1 MKKTLL
7 LIAILVSSFT
17 SAQTIT
23 LGTGTSSS
31 ATRGPLQRSDSNSS
45 SVYSRAALHYTADE
59 LSGDLTSSATISQ
72 INFDLGS
79 TNVITASGDAVIVIY
94 MKNSTT
100 TEVVG
105 DSSWNDAIA
114 GATEV
119 GTYTFNTTNNFP
131 GAEGF
136 LSFPLDTSFSYSGGA
151 LEVYVDWDC
160 SNLVA
165 ADSSQPNLL
174 FSGNGSLNWHWTST
188 TPLST
193 NYRAGS
199 SGAPSTLQASRA
211 KSERVNTQLVY
222 SPSTASVD
230 DVFASKVSVYPNPA
244 NEFVT
249 ISSAVEINKVEVYN
263 LLGKKVISTSK
274 LNNNNLDVSTLAKGV
289 YMMKLTSGEFVAS
302 KKLIKN

>member
-1 MKKTLL
+1 M
-7 LIAILVSSFT
+7 
-17 SAQTIT
+17 
-23 LGTGTSSS
+23 
-31 ATRGPLQRSDSNSS
+31 
-45 SVYSRAALHYTADE
+45 HYTVGE

-79 TNVITASGDAVIVIY
+79 TNVITASGDAVMVIY

-105 DSSWNDAIA
+105 DSSWNDAIT

-131 GAEGF
+131 GAKGF
-136 LSFPLDTSFSYSGGA
+136 LSFALDTSFSYTGGA

-165 ADSSQPNLL
+165 ADSSSPNLL
-174 FSGNGSLNWHWTST
+174 FSGNGSLNWHWDST

-211 KSERVNTQLVY
+211 KAQRVNTQFVY
-222 SPSTASVD
+222 APATASVD

-249 ISSAVEINKVEVYN
+249 ISSAVEMNKVEVYS
-263 LLGKKVISTSK
+263 LLGKKVMSSAK
-274 LNNNNLDVSTLAKGV
+274 LNNNDLDISSLSTGIYIL
-289 YMMKLTSGEFVAS
+289 KLTSGNAVAT
-302 KKLIKN
+302 KKLIKR